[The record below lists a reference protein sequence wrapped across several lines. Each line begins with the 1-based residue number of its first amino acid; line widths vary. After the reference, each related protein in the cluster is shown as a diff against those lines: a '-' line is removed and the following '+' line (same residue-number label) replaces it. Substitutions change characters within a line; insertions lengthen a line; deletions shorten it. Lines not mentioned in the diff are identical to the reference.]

1 MSAIVGNIEGKSAI
15 ARDHHVTWTRAFLHG
30 SSPLDGGSHVTSTVA
45 SSNGVRVGSEIE
57 IELLCVYR
65 LYLTAQQTFA
75 NIRAYAMR

>member
-30 SSPLDGGSHVTSTVA
+30 SFPLDGGSHVTSTMA
-45 SSNGVRVGSEIE
+45 SNNGARVGSEIE

-75 NIRAYAMR
+75 NIRAYTMR

>member
-30 SSPLDGGSHVTSTVA
+30 SSLLDSGSHVTSTVA